1 MGYVAPT
8 DSVDVSNSNT
18 SGVIDSTNP
27 VTGPGAPP
35 LNSSRWGSSIRHPA
49 PIVSGIAPGP
59 DSNGHS
65 PYATGRGHFKR
76 SWFVVAVAVGALIIL
91 GVVVHW

>member
-1 MGYVAPT
+1 M
-8 DSVDVSNSNT
+8 
-18 SGVIDSTNP
+18 
-27 VTGPGAPP
+27 
-35 LNSSRWGSSIRHPA
+35 RHRA
-49 PIVSGIAPGP
+49 PIVSLIAPGP

-76 SWFVVAVAVGALIIL
+76 SWFIAAVAVGALIVL